1 MRRKVLTSAVLVL
14 ALLFVALLS
23 AAAPA
28 APAAAQVTGSVLL
41 AAGDIGSCSTTTGST
56 ATATLVGS
64 SRGIVAPLGD
74 ANGPDNS
81 LAQYQQCYGP
91 TWGKYRS
98 RTRPAAGNRDL
109 ELPGPTGYYDYF
121 GGAAGPRDKGYYSY
135 TLGTWHIVVLNSS
148 CGKVGCAATGAQ
160 GKWLSADLA
169 AHPDTCTLAYWHRP
183 LFTSGAVHS
192 GATSMRALFTI
203 LYDHHADVVLNAH
216 NWQYERFAPQDPQG
230 VADPNG
236 IREFVVGTGGLGHEP
251 FGAIQPNS
259 EVRNNT
265 TFGIL
270 RLTLGA
276 GQYSWQFLPV
286 AGQAFTDSGTG
297 TCHSSQPQSATLL
310 AAGDI
315 SVCTNGTPHV
325 GAAATAAIL
334 GANSGTVAPL
344 GDVDYDGG
352 ALSDYQNCYGQTWGK
367 YLSRTRPA
375 VGNED
380 YATAG
385 AAGYFAYFGALA
397 GPSGKGYYSYDLGA
411 WHIVVLNSNCAA
423 VGGCQAGSPEETW
436 LKADLAA
443 HPAQCTLAY
452 WHQPLFTSG
461 SVHSG
466 VTAVRPFWQDL
477 YNAGTEV
484 VLNGHNHQYERFAP
498 QTPTGA
504 ADPAKGIREFVVG
517 TGGSMP
523 WALGIWVFVRGS
535 RFWLRWVVSV
545 RGHAEGRCR
554 AGDGRFHGPAGGRS
568 GLNLSVSAGQAGL
581 LAMVMT
587 ASAVRVTVSARVAC
601 GKVLAHFALRGRCRF
616 RSMTVRCFPIALVR
630 AV

>member
-1 MRRKVLTSAVLVL
+1 MRKKLLTP
-14 ALLFVALLS
+14 ALLAPALLGGILVPG
-23 AAAPA
+23 AVRAT
-28 APAAAQVTGSVLL
+28 PAAAQATDSVLL
-41 AAGDIGSCSTTTGST
+41 AAGDIGNCSNSAGAT
-56 ATATLVGS
+56 ATASLIGAHS
-64 SRGIVAPLGD
+64 GIVAPLGD
-74 ANGPDNS
+74 ADGSDIS

-91 TWGKYRS
+91 RWGKYLS

-109 ELPGPTGYYDYF
+109 EVTGPTGYYDYF
-121 GGAAGPRDKGYYSY
+121 GGAAGRAGLGYYSY

-148 CGKVGCAATGAQ
+148 CGRVPGGCDATSPQ

-183 LFTSGAVHS
+183 LFTSGAVNP
-192 GATSMRALFTI
+192 GAPTMRQLFQI
-203 LYDHHADVVLNAH
+203 LYDHHTDIVLNAH
-216 NWQYERFAPQDPQG
+216 NKQYERFAPQNPQG

-236 IREFVVGTGGLGHEP
+236 IREFVVGTGGLGHDP
-251 FGAIQPNS
+251 FDTIAANS

-265 TFGIL
+265 AFGVL
-270 RLTLGA
+270 KLSLGA

-517 TGGSMP
+517 TGGYSHYAFGTP
-523 WALGIWVFVRGS
+523 KPNSEVRNSTAYGVLKLTLDPGS
-535 RFWLRWVVSV
+535 YSWQFIPV
-545 RGHAEGRCR
+545 
-554 AGDGRFHGPAGGRS
+554 
-568 GLNLSVSAGQAGL
+568 AGQTFTDSG
-581 LAMVMT
+581 T
-587 ASAVRVTVSARVAC
+587 GTC
-601 GKVLAHFALRGRCRF
+601 H
-616 RSMTVRCFPIALVR
+616 
-630 AV
+630 